1 MVLPLIWLP
10 ILNSCNSYGG
20 GNSASGSGTSYRTTR
35 SSSHQDMKEIMKE
48 TMKET
53 MEDVMKDALGSR
65 YLSLVSTTPMIML
78 EPNPTEML
86 NHPLHSKE

>member
-1 MVLPLIWLP
+1 
-10 ILNSCNSYGG
+10 
-20 GNSASGSGTSYRTTR
+20 
-35 SSSHQDMKEIMKE
+35 MKEIMKE